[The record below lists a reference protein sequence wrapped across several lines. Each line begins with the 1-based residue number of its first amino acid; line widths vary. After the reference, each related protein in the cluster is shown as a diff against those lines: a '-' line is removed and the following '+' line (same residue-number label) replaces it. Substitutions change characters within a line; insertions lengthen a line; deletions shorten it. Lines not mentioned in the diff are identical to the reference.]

1 MIHVAIFNV
10 IQTLSHSVKITVLVK
25 SHYKNAGCPASM
37 LCKTVRRIIFN
48 YIIFISMFR
57 ISIDDK
63 LLSHHDDKSFY

>member
-37 LCKTVRRIIFN
+37 LCKTVRRIIIQLYN
-48 YIIFISMFR
+48 KVITYR
-57 ISIDDK
+57 K
-63 LLSHHDDKSFY
+63 YVQN

>member
-37 LCKTVRRIIFN
+37 LCKTVRRIIIQLYN
-48 YIIFISMFR
+48 KVITTIFVSMFR
-57 ISIDDK
+57 ISIDV
-63 LLSHHDDKSFY
+63 F